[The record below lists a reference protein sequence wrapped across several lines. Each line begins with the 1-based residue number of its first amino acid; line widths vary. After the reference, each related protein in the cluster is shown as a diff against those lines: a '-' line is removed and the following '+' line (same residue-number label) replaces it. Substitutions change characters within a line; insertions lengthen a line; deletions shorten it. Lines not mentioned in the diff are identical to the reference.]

1 MNDNEILEAVVV
13 EVSRDKKEGSG
24 TGFYISADEIATC
37 YHVLVPEGKKPKRNG
52 IYWIRNDSRDK
63 KAWQKATLVKSR
75 PLPDDIAILKTEKR
89 LDLFWPELLRPWD
102 KKTCSFLSRGYT
114 EVVGDDNIADFY
126 ATQIDGEIKAD
137 IWIYEEKSRRLQ
149 LDTPREA
156 IKPGRSGSPVL
167 SLSQKAIVGMIDY
180 QGGELHQGAQIG
192 TAIPIEDIVPPI
204 GSPGRCRLIAGIPE
218 LPANFLPRPSDLR
231 GLRDALISGDHSTT
245 AITSPRNEQQTPSRK
260 LGVHGMGGIGK
271 SVLAAAAARDEE
283 VQRYFSD
290 GIFWVT
296 LGTEPKITQK
306 QAELARM
313 IDCQPYAFESTAEG
327 RIALGRLLA
336 GKACLVIL
344 DDVWSS
350 SDVKELIGDLG
361 PKGRM
366 LITTRDGRIITAL
379 AAIEYPLGLLKEEDS
394 RELLASWAGLDQAQL
409 PSQAAEVIDQ
419 CGRLPLALALCGAQ
433 IRDGVSWS
441 DLLEA
446 LKEADLKFLDHEER
460 SVMKSLKVSVDRL
473 SEEERECYLLLA
485 VFPPDETIPEAAILT
500 LWAHARKLDEKNGRR
515 LLAVLDRRSLLK
527 RDIDDISS
535 AIEIHDLLHD
545 FLRASCS
552 DLQALH
558 DLILDA
564 YRPAGGGW
572 PSGPNDGYFF
582 QHLVYHLT
590 QAQRSEEI
598 SPLLLDF
605 DWIEAKLQATDVP
618 SLLSDYDRAD
628 SDEDLSLIQGAIRL
642 SAHVL
647 SRNPEQLP
655 GQLTGRLLGIQIRS
669 LESLI
674 MQIPNRITYPWLRP
688 LAGSL
693 ASPGGPLIRTLQG
706 HTGGVWAVGISQNSK
721 KAISV
726 SEDHTLRIW
735 DLQKGQE
742 TKIQRVPAGVVGAV
756 AISQD
761 GRRAVLGYGDDNLKI
776 WDLEKGQEIKTLRGH
791 TNWIEAVAISQ
802 DGGKAI
808 SGSRDNTLKIWDME
822 KGQEIKTLTGHTGA
836 VLTVAISQDGG
847 KVISGSRDNTLK
859 IWDME
864 RGQEIE
870 TLTGHTGVVRAVAIS
885 QDGRCAISGS
895 DDNTLKVWDMEK
907 GQEIKT
913 LNGHTG
919 AVWIMAISQDG
930 RRAISESSDNILKL
944 WDLDRGQERKTWA
957 GHMRRAG
964 TIVISKDGRRVIS
977 KSSDNSL
984 ELWNPE
990 NGEIKILR
998 GHTGG
1003 VVDVAISYDGRRA
1016 ISVSC
1021 DHTLK
1026 MWDLEN
1032 GQEIKTLTG
1041 HTGGVCAVAITLDG
1055 RCAISGSDDNTL
1067 KVWDLKTGKEIKTL
1081 TGHTDGVITV
1091 ALSSDGRQTISG
1103 SFDNTLKL
1111 WNLETG
1117 QILVEFSGE
1126 APITAIALSKDGQR
1140 MVAGDA
1146 SGRVHLL
1153 ALENSPK

>member
-1 MNDNEILEAVVV
+1 MNDNEILERIVV

-24 TGFYISADEIATC
+24 TGFYISADMIATC
-37 YHVLVPEGKKPKRNG
+37 YHVLVGEDGVKKKIKPKKV
-52 IYWIRNDSRDK
+52 YWIRHDDDK
-63 KAWQKATLVKSR
+63 GRWQKATLIRAQS
-75 PLPDDIAILKTEKR
+75 LPNDIAILRTEKTLNS
-89 LDLFWPELLRPWD
+89 LDFSELLKPWN
-102 KKTCSFLSRGYT
+102 KRECKFISRGYAQ
-114 EVVGDDNIADFY
+114 VVGDETIDGFY
-126 ATQIDGEIKAD
+126 ATQISGKILTD
-137 IWIYEEKSRRLQ
+137 IWIYKEKSRRMQLQ
-149 LDTPREA
+149 IPLEA
-156 IKPGRSGSPVL
+156 LKFGRSGSPVF
-167 SLSQKAIVGMIDY
+167 SLTQKAIVGMIDC
-180 QGGELHQGAQIG
+180 QGGELHEGVQIG
-192 TAIPIEDIVPPI
+192 TAIPIGDIVPPI

-245 AITSPRNEQQTPSRK
+245 AITSPRNEHQTPSRK

-296 LGTEPKITQK
+296 LGTEPKIAQK

-313 IDCQPYAFESTAEG
+313 IDCQPHAFESTAEG

-350 SDVKELIGDLG
+350 SDVKEFIGDLG

-527 RDIDDISS
+527 RDIDNISS

-558 DLILDA
+558 NRILDA

-582 QHLVYHLT
+582 QHLVYHLS

-598 SPLLLDF
+598 KSLLLDF

-628 SDEDLSLIQGAIRL
+628 SDEDLSPIQGAIRL

-655 GQLTGRLLGIQIRS
+655 GQLTGRLVGVQIS
-669 LESLI
+669 SVESLI
-674 MQIPNRITYPWLRP
+674 MQIPTRITYPWLRP

-706 HTGGVWAVGISQNSK
+706 HTGGVGTVAISQDGRR
-721 KAISV
+721 AISG
-726 SEDHTLRIW
+726 SEDRTLKLW
-735 DLQKGQE
+735 DLEKGQE
-742 TKIQRVPAGVVGAV
+742 IRTLRGHADWVWAV

-761 GRRAVLGYGDDNLKI
+761 GRRAISGSDDRTLRLWDLEKGQEVRTLEGHAGGVRAVAISQDGRRAISGSDDRTLRLWDLEKGREIRTLEGHAGWVEAVAISQDGRRAISGSEDRTLKLWDLEEGQEIRTLEGHAGWVEAVAVSQDGRRAISGSDDRTLRLWDLEKGREIRTLEGHAGWVEAVAVSQDGRRAISGSDDNTLRLWDLEKGQEIRTLEGHTGGVRAVAISQDGRRAISGSDDNTLKIWDLEKGREIRTLEGHAGGVGAVAVSQDGSRAISGSDDSTLKI
-776 WDLEKGQEIKTLRGH
+776 WDLEKGQEIRTLRGH
-791 TNWIEAVAISQ
+791 AGWVRAVEISQDGSRAISGSFDRTLKIWDLEKGREIRTLEGHAGWVGAVAISQ
-802 DGGKAI
+802 DGSRAI
-808 SGSRDNTLKIWDME
+808 SGSYDNTLRLWDLE
-822 KGQEIKTLTGHTGA
+822 KGQEIRTLEGHA
-836 VLTVAISQDGG
+836 D
-847 KVISGSRDNTLK
+847 
-859 IWDME
+859 W
-864 RGQEIE
+864 
-870 TLTGHTGVVRAVAIS
+870 VRAVAIS
-885 QDGRCAISGS
+885 QDGSRAISG
-895 DDNTLKVWDMEK
+895 
-907 GQEIKT
+907 
-913 LNGHTG
+913 
-919 AVWIMAISQDG
+919 
-930 RRAISESSDNILKL
+930 
-944 WDLDRGQERKTWA
+944 
-957 GHMRRAG
+957 
-964 TIVISKDGRRVIS
+964 
-977 KSSDNSL
+977 
-984 ELWNPE
+984 
-990 NGEIKILR
+990 
-998 GHTGG
+998 
-1003 VVDVAISYDGRRA
+1003 
-1016 ISVSC
+1016 
-1021 DHTLK
+1021 
-1026 MWDLEN
+1026 
-1032 GQEIKTLTG
+1032 
-1041 HTGGVCAVAITLDG
+1041 
-1055 RCAISGSDDNTL
+1055 
-1067 KVWDLKTGKEIKTL
+1067 
-1081 TGHTDGVITV
+1081 
-1091 ALSSDGRQTISG
+1091 
-1103 SFDNTLKL
+1103 
-1111 WNLETG
+1111 
-1117 QILVEFSGE
+1117 
-1126 APITAIALSKDGQR
+1126 
-1140 MVAGDA
+1140 
-1146 SGRVHLL
+1146 
-1153 ALENSPK
+1153 